1 LQIKKSKAD
10 ALVNVSAIINVAAK
24 DFYSKRFLN
33 VLKKGRIQ
41 RPLSPPPS
49 PPLGSPIAHLTFLSP
64 APVRRFRPSTSA
76 KRNQPVSRE
85 EEEEGEMIPLQ
96 NMRMATGG
104 RVGVEAEPLN
114 DAPSGLFTIREE
126 EETEADL

>member
-1 LQIKKSKAD
+1 MQIKKSKAETLIN
-10 ALVNVSAIINVAAK
+10 ASAIMNVAAK

-41 RPLSPPPS
+41 RPLSPAPS
-49 PPLGSPIAHLTFLSP
+49 PPPGSPIAHSTLLSP

-76 KRNQPVSRE
+76 KKNQPVSR
-85 EEEEGEMIPLQ
+85 EEEGEMIPLQ

-126 EETEADL
+126 EETEADF

>member
-1 LQIKKSKAD
+1 MQIKKSKAD

-49 PPLGSPIAHLTFLSP
+49 PPPGSPIAHSTFLSP

-76 KRNQPVSRE
+76 KKNQPVSR